1 MALITPADLTFNGE
15 EIKQLSEAVFES
27 GFSKPELSKFH
38 TIVNGVVAKKQ
49 IAILGRLSGMVGKGS
64 GGCAPASGTNTISL
78 SEKFWNPAPV
88 SDRLEACWTDLQE
101 SFFLYGLKMGVQKQ
115 DLTST
120 DFFNF
125 VSDLLADSIQEAIY
139 RIAWFGDVDSATTT
153 DSPAGVL
160 YTGTDVAYFNKI
172 DGFWKQIFAIVTADA
187 TRKTAGLATKNA
199 EASYSAQEFNST
211 DTTNKVVTNTLQN
224 MRYGADY
231 RLREKANL
239 VYIVTQSVADQYERE
254 LIASNVAFT
263 TERLENGITLLK
275 SGGIEL
281 YAFNLWDRIIR
292 SYYKNGTKYYL
303 PHRAVLVSPENLQV
317 ATEEAGSMAEL
328 DVHFDRT
335 TKKNYIDFLFNIDAK
350 VVLDYEIQVA
360 Y

>member
-38 TIVNGVVAKKQ
+38 TIVNGIIVKKQ
-49 IAILGRLSGMVGKGS
+49 IVILGRLSGMVGKGS
-64 GGCAPASGTNTISL
+64 GGCAPESGTNTIPL
-78 SEKFWNPAPV
+78 TEKFWEPAPI
-88 SDRLEACWTDLQE
+88 SDRIESCWTDLE
-101 SFFLYGLKMGVQKQ
+101 NSFVAYGSNANVKRA

-120 DFFNF
+120 DFFNY
-125 VSDLLADSIQEAIY
+125 VQDLLTHSIQEAIY
-139 RIAWFGDVDSATTT
+139 RIAWFGDVDAATTT

-160 YTGTDVAYFNKI
+160 LAGTDVDYFNKI
-172 DGFWKQIFAIVTADA
+172 DGFWKQIYAIVSADA

-199 EASYSAQEFNST
+199 ESTYSAQEFNST

-254 LIASNVAFT
+254 LTASNVAFT

-281 YAFNLWDRIIR
+281 YAFNIWDRIIR
-292 SYYKNGTKYYL
+292 SYYKNGTKFYL
-303 PHRAVLVSPENLQV
+303 PHRAVLVTPENLQIG
-317 ATEEAGSMAEL
+317 TQEEGSMAEL

-335 TKKNYIDFLFNIDAK
+335 TKKNYIDFMFNIDAK